1 METLK
6 KKVLEELLQIDC
18 HNIAIKLGFITQS
31 SRAISTELIAK
42 VIRCLDYE
50 TSMIKDPDINYII
63 TVFALIWEYVDHSR
77 YNLQKIAVKFLSR
90 IGYSTSAII
99 TDNNFDKENCKFS
112 SLESPIDELL
122 TSLNQ
127 EKYDVSIGKRKFIL
141 TKFQM
146 DIWNSMDN
154 DKLIGISAPT
164 SAGKSFV
171 ILLKLL
177 EKLKRNN
184 FDIIYIVPTLSL
196 VNQVIGDFNKYIR
209 ELEIDN
215 CKINSSYEESA
226 SSTNNIF
233 VLTQEKTIS
242 IFSDENN
249 KFQKNTV
256 LVVDEIQNIERI
268 KDDNDERSKVLYD
281 TINELRH
288 KKNIKQIILS
298 GPRIEKIGST
308 AAELFGQ
315 KAKNIS
321 SHNSPVLNLTY
332 SISKIDK
339 RKYQFKQYCALSN
352 KPVVIDITN
361 DNLIKGYGQSN
372 YTDSFLGYLNTLLNN
387 LSNNQ
392 NIIFAPTTP
401 TARKIACSINKNN
414 RTNAQIKELIA
425 YYKESVNEQY
435 SLCKALE
442 NGITYHHGRLPHH
455 VRRTLEKAM
464 QENWITDIVCTT
476 TLLQGIN
483 LPAQNIIIRNPN
495 LYIKKD
501 KKKDK
506 NIELTNYEMAN
517 LRGRAGRLLK
527 DFIGR
532 TFVLDET
539 SFVLVD
545 GYEEENLFDNTSKD
559 LPTDYSER
567 YEKYQDEI
575 IDRLLNED
583 INTEPEEN
591 NKEIPYKDLMA
602 YIRQN
607 ILRNGNK
614 AKQKMEQVGIS
625 LTKEQVA
632 AIKLKL
638 DKLSIPKEICYKNR
652 YWDPF
657 ILDYIYRNYKDDV
670 PSFPKEKGAKAK
682 FDNMLKFLRDNK
694 RTKSMYNRYI
704 KEKYRKGSYRGFLS
718 ELCYQWARE
727 IPLAEILTKKLKYTK
742 TPEDMIEEI
751 IDLLQNSASYN
762 VPLLLKPI
770 FDIKNPDSTFLT
782 CMQSGACNDI
792 SKKLIEIGVPRECA
806 ISLNNSIFKNKK
818 ISDDTMEEDVR
829 AILKD
834 NYQTLPFW
842 IQVQLQFLI

>member
-18 HNIAIKLGFITQS
+18 YNIAIKLGFITKS
-31 SRAISTELIAK
+31 SREISTELLAN

-50 TSMIKDPDINYII
+50 TIMNNDPDVNYII
-63 TVFALIWEYVDHSR
+63 TVFALIWEYVDHSK
-77 YNLQKIAVKFLSR
+77 YNLQKIAVKFFSR

-99 TDNNFDKENCKFS
+99 TDENFNKENCQFS
-112 SLESPIDELL
+112 SLESLIDELL
-122 TSLNQ
+122 ASINQ
-127 EKYDVSIGKRKFIL
+127 EKYDVVIGKRKFIL

-146 DIWNSMDN
+146 DIWNSMDSE
-154 DKLIGISAPT
+154 KLIGISAPT

-196 VNQVIGDFNKYIR
+196 VNQVISDFNRYIK
-209 ELEIDN
+209 ELDVNN
-215 CKINSSYEESA
+215 CKISSAYEEYNDK
-226 SSTNNIF
+226 NNIF

-242 IFSDENN
+242 IFSDNNN
-249 KFQKNTV
+249 KFSKDTV

-268 KDDNDERSKVLYD
+268 KEDNDERSKVLYD

-298 GPRIEKIGST
+298 GPRIKKIGNT
-308 AAELFGQ
+308 ATALFGQ

-321 SHNSPVLNLTY
+321 SNDSPVLNLTY
-332 SISKIDK
+332 SVSKIGK
-339 RKYQFKQYCALSN
+339 NYQFKQYCALSN
-352 KPVVIDITN
+352 KPVVINITN
-361 DNLIKGYGQSN
+361 STLIKGYGQN
-372 YTDSFLGYLNTLLNN
+372 KYTENFLGYLNIILNN
-387 LSNNQ
+387 LSNKQ
-392 NIIFAPTTP
+392 NIIFAPTTS
-401 TARKIACSINKNN
+401 TARKIACAISKKNKINTK
-414 RTNAQIKELIA
+414 IKDLIS
-425 YYKESVNEQY
+425 YYKETVNEQY

-532 TFVLDET
+532 TVVLDET

-545 GYEEENLFDNTSKD
+545 GYEEENLFDNTTKD

-575 IDRLLNED
+575 IDELINQD
-583 INTEPEEN
+583 IDMDFEEN
-591 NKEIPYKDLMA
+591 NKEIPYKDLTT

-607 ILRNGNK
+607 VLRHGER

-625 LTKEQVA
+625 LTKEQIA

-638 DKLSIPKEICYKNR
+638 DKLIIPKEICYKNR

-657 ILDYIYRNYKDDV
+657 VLDYIYRNYTEDV
-670 PSFPKEKGAKAK
+670 PSFPKERGAKTK
-682 FDNMLKFLRDNK
+682 LDSMLKFLRDSK

-704 KEKYRKGSYRGFLS
+704 KEKYRKGSYRNFLS
-718 ELCYQWARE
+718 ELCYQWAKE
-727 IPLAEILTKKLKYTK
+727 IPLSEILAKKLKYTK

-751 IDLLQNSASYN
+751 IDILQNSASYS

-782 CMQSGACNDI
+782 CMQAGACNDI
-792 SKKLIEIGVPRECA
+792 SKKLVEIGVPRECA
-806 ISLNNSIFKNKK
+806 ILLNNSMFKDKK
-818 ISDDTMEEDVR
+818 ISDDNIEEEIKI
-829 AILKD
+829 ILRD
-834 NYQTLPFW
+834 NYQTLPYW
-842 IQVQLQFLI
+842 TQVQLQFLI

>member
-1 METLK
+1 MKDLK
-6 KKVLEELLQIDC
+6 KAILDELLKLDC
-18 HNIAIKLGFITQS
+18 HNIAIKLGFVLGDGKEITNDLLCN
-31 SRAISTELIAK
+31 A
-42 VIRCLDYE
+42 IRCLDYE
-50 TSMIKDPDINYII
+50 TTMVKNPDINYII
-63 TVFALIWEYVDHSR
+63 TIFALIWEYANHSK

-99 TDNNFDKENCKFS
+99 TDGNFDKVNCKFS
-112 SLESPIDELL
+112 YLGSPIDEILA
-122 TSLNQ
+122 SLNQ
-127 EKYDVSIGKRKFIL
+127 RKYNVFIGKRKFIL

-146 DIWNSMDN
+146 DIWNSIDN
-154 DKLIGISAPT
+154 EKLIGISDPT

-177 EKLKRNN
+177 EKLKKNN

-196 VNQVIGDFNKYIR
+196 VNQIIGDFNKYTK
-209 ELEIDN
+209 ELEISN
-215 CKINSSYEESA
+215 CKISSTYEENDNQ
-226 SSTNNIF
+226 NNIF

-242 IFSDENN
+242 IFLDTNN
-249 KFQKNTV
+249 KFQKDTV

-268 KDDNDERSKVLYD
+268 KEDNDERAKILYD
-281 TINELRH
+281 TINELKY

-298 GPRIEKIGST
+298 GPRIKEIGNTVTS
-308 AAELFGQ
+308 LFCQ
-315 KAKNIS
+315 KAKNIYS
-321 SHNSPVLNLTY
+321 NDSPVLNLTY
-332 SISKIDK
+332 SISKK
-339 RKYQFKQYCALSN
+339 GSKYQFKQYCALNN
-352 KPVVIDITN
+352 KPIVIDIEN
-361 DNLIKGYGQSN
+361 ASAIKGYGQSS
-372 YTDSFLGYLNTLLNN
+372 YTNSFLGYLNTILNN

-401 TARKIACSINKNN
+401 TARKIACAINKKNKIN
-414 RTNAQIKELIA
+414 KQIKDLID
-425 YYKESVNEQY
+425 YYKETVNEQY
-435 SLCKALE
+435 SLCKTLE

-501 KKKDK
+501 KNEDK
-506 NIELTNYEMAN
+506 NVELTSYEMAN

-532 TFVLDET
+532 TFVLDEK

-545 GYEEENLFDNTSKD
+545 GYEEKNLFDNTVKD

-567 YEKYQDEI
+567 YEKYQNKI
-575 IDRLLNED
+575 IDELLNED
-583 INTEPEEN
+583 IDTESKEK
-591 NKEIPYKDLMA
+591 NKDIPYKDLMT

-607 ILRNGNK
+607 VLRNGES

-625 LTKEQVA
+625 LTKEQIA

-638 DKLSIPKEICYKNR
+638 DKLTIPKEICYKNR

-657 ILDYIYRNYKDDV
+657 TLDYIYKNYTENV

-682 FDNMLKFLRDNK
+682 LDNMLKFLRDNK

-704 KEKYRKGSYRGFLS
+704 KEKYRDGYYRNFLS
-718 ELCYQWARE
+718 ELCYQWSKE
-727 IPLAEILTKKLKYTK
+727 IPLANILTKKLKNTK
-742 TPEDMIEEI
+742 TPEDKIEEI
-751 IDLLQNSASYN
+751 IDILQNSASYS

-792 SKKLIEIGVPRECA
+792 SKKLIEIGIPRECA
-806 ISLNNSIFKNKK
+806 IFLYNSLFCKIKIEKDNLEKN
-818 ISDDTMEEDVR
+818 IR
-829 AILKD
+829 NILKEKI
-834 NYQTLPFW
+834 NTMPYW
-842 IQVQLQFLI
+842 IKVQLEFLI

>member
-18 HNIAIKLGFITQS
+18 YNIATKLGFITES
-31 SRAISTELIAK
+31 SREISTELIAN

-50 TSMIKDPDINYII
+50 TSINKNPDINYVI
-63 TVFALIWEYVDHSR
+63 TVFALIWEYVDHSK

-99 TDNNFDKENCKFS
+99 TDESFDKENCQFS
-112 SLESPIDELL
+112 SLESPLDEILA
-122 TSLNQ
+122 SLNQ
-127 EKYDVSIGKRKFIL
+127 EKYDVTIGQRNFIL

-146 DIWNSMDN
+146 DIWNSMDSE
-154 DKLIGISAPT
+154 KLIGISAPT

-196 VNQVIGDFNKYIR
+196 VNQVISDFNAYIK
-209 ELEIDN
+209 ELDVDN
-215 CKINSSYEESA
+215 CKISSAYEECSDK
-226 SSTNNIF
+226 NNIF

-242 IFSDENN
+242 IFSDNSN
-249 KFQKNTV
+249 KFSKDTV

-268 KDDNDERSKVLYD
+268 KEDNDERSKVLYD

-288 KKNIKQIILS
+288 KENIKQIILS
-298 GPRIEKIGST
+298 GPRIKKIGNT
-308 AAELFGQ
+308 ATALFGQ

-321 SHNSPVLNLTY
+321 SNDSPVLNLTY
-332 SISKIDK
+332 SVSKIGK
-339 RKYQFKQYCALSN
+339 NYQFKQYCALSN
-352 KPVVIDITN
+352 KPIVINITN
-361 DNLIKGYGQSN
+361 STLIKGYGQN
-372 YTDSFLGYLNTLLNN
+372 KYTENFLGYLNIILNN
-387 LSNNQ
+387 LSNKQ

-401 TARKIACSINKNN
+401 TARKIACAISKKNKINTK
-414 RTNAQIKELIA
+414 IKDLIS
-425 YYKESVNEQY
+425 YYKETVNEQY

-532 TFVLDET
+532 TVVLDET

-545 GYEEENLFDNTSKD
+545 GYEEENLFDNTTKD

-567 YEKYQDEI
+567 YEKYQDEV
-575 IDRLLNED
+575 IDELINED
-583 INTEPEEN
+583 IDTDPEEN
-591 NKEIPYKDLMA
+591 NKEIPYKDLTT

-607 ILRNGNK
+607 VLRHGER

-625 LTKEQVA
+625 LTKEQIA

-638 DKLSIPKEICYKNR
+638 DKLIIPKEICYKNR

-657 ILDYIYRNYKDDV
+657 VLDYIYRNYTEDV
-670 PSFPKEKGAKAK
+670 PSFPKERGAKAK
-682 FDNMLKFLRDNK
+682 LDNMLKFLRDSK

-704 KEKYRKGSYRGFLS
+704 KEKYRNGSYRSFLS
-718 ELCYQWARE
+718 ELCYQWAKE
-727 IPLAEILTKKLKYTK
+727 IPLSEILTKKLKYTK

-751 IDLLQNSASYN
+751 IDILQNSASYS

-782 CMQSGACNDI
+782 CMQAGACNDI
-792 SKKLIEIGVPRECA
+792 SKKMIEIGVPRECA
-806 ISLNNSIFKNKK
+806 ILLNNSIFKDKK
-818 ISDDTMEEDVR
+818 ISDDNIEEEIKI
-829 AILKD
+829 ILKD
-834 NYQTLPFW
+834 NYQTLPYW
-842 IQVQLQFLI
+842 TQVQLQFLI